1 MSPSNEN
8 VKKYNVIAFAV
19 ILGLVGTIVIS
30 ALLIAPAW
38 KKLNTLGTEIATVQ
52 GTADA
57 AKATKENMEN
67 GKKFLQNSRDIVDRV
82 NVAIPTDSK
91 VPAILV
97 MLDDYAKRNGVQL
110 SSFQP
115 AQVLG
120 SATGQPGSTPG
131 ATDAGQ
137 SSIEVTADY
146 SGRYSSLINFFYTL
160 ENSMRLVDVKGF
172 SISSTGNSTNS
183 STTLSSGSAESLT
196 GKISFRAYYMPV
208 DAAVTAASNI
218 GK

>member
-1 MSPSNEN
+1 MSPSTDN
-8 VKKYNVIAFAV
+8 VKRYNIIAFAI
-19 ILGLVGTIVIS
+19 ILGLVGTIAIS

-38 KKLNTLGTEIATVQ
+38 KKLGKLGTEIATVQ

-82 NVAIPTDSK
+82 NVAIPSESK

-120 SATGQPGSTPG
+120 TATGQSGSTPG
-131 ATDAGQ
+131 ASEAGQ

-160 ENSMRLVDVKGF
+160 ENSLRLVDVKGF
-172 SISSTGNSTNS
+172 SISSGGTTNNAAN
-183 STTLSSGSAESLT
+183 LSSGSGDTLT

-208 DAAVTAASNI
+208 DAAVTAAANI
-218 GK
+218 GN